1 MSSST
6 LFFGTTQTK
15 TVTQNGTYYEYV
27 KDITGNGKSC
37 AVKISNIGSDGGTDG
52 SIGFVVN
59 VVAIKTVVVG
69 NCKDS
74 TEYYQCCVFR
84 PSDTFLIN

>member
-37 AVKISNIGSDGGTDG
+37 AVKISNIGSGRGTDG

-74 TEYYQCCVFR
+74 TEYYQCCVLR
-84 PSDTFLIN
+84 LSDTFLIN

>member
-37 AVKISNIGSDGGTDG
+37 AVKISNIGSGGGTDG

-59 VVAIKTVVVG
+59 VVAIKIVVVD

-74 TEYYQCCVFR
+74 QNI
-84 PSDTFLIN
+84 INVAF

>member
-1 MSSST
+1 M
-6 LFFGTTQTK
+6 FFGTTQTK

-59 VVAIKTVVVG
+59 VVAIKIVVVD

-84 PSDTFLIN
+84 PSDTFFIN

>member
-1 MSSST
+1 M
-6 LFFGTTQTK
+6 FFGTTQTK

-59 VVAIKTVVVG
+59 VVVIKIVVVD

>member
-6 LFFGTTQTK
+6 LFLGMTQTK

-27 KDITGNGKSC
+27 KDITGNGKSY

-59 VVAIKTVVVG
+59 VVVIKIVVVD

>member
-1 MSSST
+1 M
-6 LFFGTTQTK
+6 TQTK

-59 VVAIKTVVVG
+59 VVVIKIVVVD

-74 TEYYQCCVFR
+74 QNI
-84 PSDTFLIN
+84 INVAF

>member
-37 AVKISNIGSDGGTDG
+37 AVKISNIGSGGGTDG

-59 VVAIKTVVVG
+59 VVVIKIVVVD

-74 TEYYQCCVFR
+74 TEYYQCRVFR

>member
-1 MSSST
+1 M
-6 LFFGTTQTK
+6 TQTK

-27 KDITGNGKSC
+27 KDITGNGKRY
-37 AVKISNIGSDGGTDG
+37 AVKIVILEVVEALMDLQDC
-52 SIGFVVN
+52 VVN

-74 TEYYQCCVFR
+74 TEYYQCCVLR
-84 PSDTFLIN
+84 LSDTFLIN

>member
-1 MSSST
+1 M
-6 LFFGTTQTK
+6 FFGMTQTK

-59 VVAIKTVVVG
+59 VVVIKIVVVD

-74 TEYYQCCVFR
+74 QNI
-84 PSDTFLIN
+84 INVAF

>member
-1 MSSST
+1 M
-6 LFFGTTQTK
+6 FFGTTQTK

-59 VVAIKTVVVG
+59 VVVIKIVVVD

-84 PSDTFLIN
+84 PSDTFFIN

>member
-59 VVAIKTVVVG
+59 VVVIKIVVVA

-84 PSDTFLIN
+84 PSDTFFIN

>member
-1 MSSST
+1 M
-6 LFFGTTQTK
+6 FFGTTQTK
-15 TVTQNGTYYEYV
+15 TLTQNGTYYEYV

-59 VVAIKTVVVG
+59 VVVIKIVVVD

-74 TEYYQCCVFR
+74 TEYYQCCVLR
-84 PSDTFLIN
+84 LSDTFLIN

>member
-1 MSSST
+1 M
-6 LFFGTTQTK
+6 FFGTTQTK

-27 KDITGNGKSC
+27 KDITENGKSY
-37 AVKISNIGSDGGTDG
+37 AVKISNIESGRGTDG

-59 VVAIKTVVVG
+59 VVVIKIVVVD

-74 TEYYQCCVFR
+74 QNI
-84 PSDTFLIN
+84 INVAF

>member
-1 MSSST
+1 M
-6 LFFGTTQTK
+6 FFGTTQTK

-37 AVKISNIGSDGGTDG
+37 AVKISNIGSDGGTAG

-59 VVAIKTVVVG
+59 VVVIKIVVVD

>member
-1 MSSST
+1 M
-6 LFFGTTQTK
+6 FFGTTQTK

-59 VVAIKTVVVG
+59 VVVIKIVVVD

-74 TEYYQCCVFR
+74 QNI
-84 PSDTFLIN
+84 INVAF

>member
-1 MSSST
+1 M
-6 LFFGTTQTK
+6 TQTK
-15 TVTQNGTYYEYV
+15 TVTQNGTYYGYV

-59 VVAIKTVVVG
+59 VVVIKIVVVD

-74 TEYYQCCVFR
+74 QNI
-84 PSDTFLIN
+84 INVAF

>member
-27 KDITGNGKSC
+27 KDITENGKSY
-37 AVKISNIGSDGGTDG
+37 AVKISNIGSGRGTDG
-52 SIGFVVN
+52 SIGLC
-59 VVAIKTVVVG
+59 G
-69 NCKDS
+69 
-74 TEYYQCCVFR
+74 
-84 PSDTFLIN
+84 

>member
-59 VVAIKTVVVG
+59 VVVIKIVVVD

-84 PSDTFLIN
+84 PSDTFFIN

>member
-6 LFFGTTQTK
+6 LFFGMTQTK

-27 KDITGNGKSC
+27 KDITGNGKSY
-37 AVKISNIGSDGGTDG
+37 AVKIVILEVVEALMDLQDC
-52 SIGFVVN
+52 VVN
-59 VVAIKTVVVG
+59 VAAIKIVVVD

>member
-27 KDITGNGKSC
+27 KDITGNGKRY
-37 AVKISNIGSDGGTDG
+37 AVKIVILE
-52 SIGFVVN
+52 VVE
-59 VVAIKTVVVG
+59 ALM
-69 NCKDS
+69 D
-74 TEYYQCCVFR
+74 
-84 PSDTFLIN
+84 L